1 MRLQKADVNGT
12 QNIRFILS
20 MTASDGSEARYY
32 VETVKRY
39 LDKADPQNWREAAAK
54 DLIAVRQK
62 LRDMVNNSAGKA

>member
-20 MTASDGSEARYY
+20 MTASDGREARYY
-32 VETVKRY
+32 VETEKHR
-39 LDKADPQNWREAAAK
+39 LDKEDPQNWREAVAK
-54 DLIAVRQK
+54 DLIAGRQK